1 MIRTIVIISAFIM
14 ASINSN
20 AETIISKN
28 IHHHPVTKIDNT
40 EVVINFNYCK
50 ESGEKYS
57 ENENTSSDNFG
68 DNFLNVVSDS
78 KLLSGSK
85 ISYYEN
91 SSAKSNCSRP
101 LNNAYKAKTNY
112 NTSRSKRN

>member
-28 IHHHPVTKIDNT
+28 IHQHPVTKIDNT

-50 ESGEKYS
+50 ESGEKYI
-57 ENENTSSDNFG
+57 EDENTVNDNFG
-68 DNFLNVVSDS
+68 NNFMNVISES
-78 KLLSGSK
+78 KLLCGSK
-85 ISYYEN
+85 ISYHEN
-91 SSAKSNCSRP
+91 SSAKSNCSMP
-101 LNNAYKAKTNY
+101 LNNSYKAKTNY